1 MTALALMVLVLIGG
15 AVGATLRYVIDGYVK
30 AAAGKS
36 FPWGTLAVNLLG
48 AGFLGAL
55 HGAGTGTHVEA
66 LLGTGLCGALTT
78 FSTFELDTVHLIQD
92 GSYGRAAVNAIGS
105 LVLGF
110 AVFAVLYLIFERL
123 V

>member
-1 MTALALMVLVLIGG
+1 MTTLISAVLVLAGG

-30 AAAGKS
+30 ASAGKS
-36 FPWGTLAVNLLG
+36 FPWGTLSVNLLG

-55 HGAGTGTHVEA
+55 HGAGTGTYVEA

-92 GSYGRAAVNAIGS
+92 RAYGKAAVNAIGS
-105 LVLGF
+105 LLLGF
-110 AVFAVLYLIFERL
+110 AAFLALYTLL
-123 V
+123 DHLT